1 MNIRNSKG
9 FTGIDIS
16 IALIVIVIFVSIIA
30 NILYNFEVQS
40 KAVER
45 KSQAT
50 SIMIDILEYAKNTNF
65 DDVNTENLIVYKEQ
79 KYNNLKGYEIE
90 IICQND
96 TEVLEIETDNSTHVA
111 KKITVNIS
119 YLVGKNT
126 QILNIYTLLY
136 NSLM

>member
-65 DDVNTENLIVYKEQ
+65 DDVNTENLIAYKEQ

-96 TEVLEIETDNSTHVA
+96 TEVLEIETDNPTHVA

-126 QILNIYTLLY
+126 QILNIYTWIV
-136 NSLM
+136 ND

>member
-126 QILNIYTLLY
+126 QILNIYTWIV
-136 NSLM
+136 ND

>member
-65 DDVNTENLIVYKEQ
+65 DDVNTENLIAYKEQ

-96 TEVLEIETDNSTHVA
+96 TEVLEIETDNPTHVA

-126 QILNIYTLLY
+126 HILNIYTWIV
-136 NSLM
+136 ND